1 MEETESNPTAKD
13 VLERADRCNLT
24 VDMDDTLFIERLQER
39 VRELERPR
47 ERCFLFVLHEN
58 EKIGYRV
65 PSTSPCIV

>member
-13 VLERADRCNLT
+13 VLERADRFHLT

-47 ERCFLFVLHEN
+47 ERCFLFVFNWN
-58 EKIGYRV
+58 EKIRYKV
-65 PSTSPCIV
+65 PSMSPCIV